1 MTVYNVVIV
10 DDHPPIRR
18 VLKAALVKAGRFRV
32 TGDVG
37 RGSDVMPF
45 IERHKP
51 DLVVLDLQMEQGFNP
66 EAAIRRIHDYDEEI
80 KIVIYSAHSNLER
93 VELMIDLDVDGYIT
107 KSEDVPDV
115 ARYLDEIMRGQ
126 RYYSPGVSDKMAQL
140 AKTRPK
146 FRFLAKEE
154 RRVLQMLA
162 DGRTVNQIAGEMNV
176 STRTVR
182 KYAGLARVKLHATS
196 WEHAIAIALRK
207 GVLT

>member
-1 MTVYNVVIV
+1 MYNIMIV

-32 TGDVG
+32 IGDVS

-51 DLVVLDLQMEQGFNP
+51 DLVVLDLELEPGFSP
-66 EAAIRRIHDYDEEI
+66 EGAIRQIHDYDEAI

-107 KSEDVPDV
+107 KAEDVPDV

-126 RYYSPGVSDKMAQL
+126 RYYSPGVSSKVAQL
-140 AKTRPK
+140 AKTQSR
-146 FRFLAKEE
+146 FRFLAREE
-154 RRVLQMLA
+154 RHVLQMLA
-162 DGRTVNQIAGEMNV
+162 DGKTVNQIAIEMNV

-182 KYAGLARVKLHATS
+182 KYAGLAKVKLRATS
-196 WEHAIAIALRK
+196 WEHAIALALRK
-207 GVLT
+207 GMLT